1 MKASLTGEE
10 SAKIYKNFEDLRVQR
25 EKTLDCVR
33 SGKPL
38 NAEEKEERKIDYVQ
52 ARTGIKDREKA
63 KRVAD
68 YDESVFQAL
77 TSDEASAAA
86 RVIRD
91 EEPDFED
98 VYLLQVPY
106 AAASTVGRVVD
117 KTSDWKGT
125 GFMISDELFMTNF
138 HVFRDLNPAQSLVE
152 FNYELDITH
161 SQKSVTRFALAP
173 DIFFMSS
180 PWPDGLD
187 FAIVA
192 VGKRVGNG
200 TGKLSDFGFCPIRDC
215 PNKHALG
222 MLGNIIG
229 HPEGDC
235 KKMSIRK
242 NRIAARD
249 DNILQY
255 FTPTEVGSSGSPV
268 FNSDWEPIALHH
280 AGVPTKDLRTPDG
293 KPIPEGTREE
303 LNEGIRIS
311 AIIRRINSQKND
323 LRNEEQR
330 ALIEKALTCEFCYP
344 SLLHPKKKT

>member
-68 YDESVFQAL
+68 YDASVFQAL

-138 HVFRDLNPAQSLVE
+138 HVFRDLNPA
-152 FNYELDITH
+152 
-161 SQKSVTRFALAP
+161 
-173 DIFFMSS
+173 
-180 PWPDGLD
+180 
-187 FAIVA
+187 
-192 VGKRVGNG
+192 
-200 TGKLSDFGFCPIRDC
+200 
-215 PNKHALG
+215 
-222 MLGNIIG
+222 
-229 HPEGDC
+229 
-235 KKMSIRK
+235 
-242 NRIAARD
+242 
-249 DNILQY
+249 
-255 FTPTEVGSSGSPV
+255 
-268 FNSDWEPIALHH
+268 
-280 AGVPTKDLRTPDG
+280 
-293 KPIPEGTREE
+293 
-303 LNEGIRIS
+303 
-311 AIIRRINSQKND
+311 
-323 LRNEEQR
+323 
-330 ALIEKALTCEFCYP
+330 
-344 SLLHPKKKT
+344 